1 MASVRKRIWKSGG
14 KDKTAWVADYF
25 DQNRK
30 RHQQQFRTTREA
42 DAFLVQAR
50 GEVAKGIHTPT
61 STSITVAEGCE
72 RWLQRCEQKARSR
85 STLTNYR
92 RIVKHHIVPLIG
104 SEKLAKLTRP
114 KIEVYR
120 DELLKRSTPYTTD
133 KAMVALKA
141 VLDEALTRGQV
152 AQNVAKPIRGYGGNR
167 RKVGIGIDVPSGED
181 VRILMD
187 HAGTTHGRSGPCS
200 LRPLLITAIFTG
212 MRSGELRGLT
222 WENVDFE
229 RRMIVVRQGAD
240 KWGTIRRPKTT
251 AGEREIPMSPMVV
264 KTLLDWKLICP
275 RQGRLTGFNTPEHK
289 VWEIAKLLEA
299 NPTISNYKAGKQ
311 LGVCYSSVALVR
323 KAMPIK
329 SNSRLWLV
337 FPSQRGDPLFLSSIW
352 VMLRGLQ
359 RKIGMVRPDGKPKY
373 SMHAFRH
380 FFASW
385 QIKQGYLLKP
395 LQGILGHASAGMTID
410 TYGHLFA
417 DLEDAHARFAASEAA
432 LLGRPRLQQESPVLQ
447 QEPDSVEQTL
457 TE

>member
-1 MASVRKRIWKSGG
+1 MASVRKRTWKSGG
-14 KDKTAWVADYF
+14 KDKTGWVADYF
-25 DQNRK
+25 DQNGK
-30 RHQQQFRTTREA
+30 RHQQAFPTKRAA

-50 GEVAKGIHTPT
+50 GEIAKGIHTPS
-61 STSITVAEGCE
+61 STSITVGEACE
-72 RWLQRCEQKARSR
+72 RWLRTCEQKERSR

-92 RIVKHHIVPLIG
+92 RIVKHHIVSLIG
-104 SEKLAKLTRP
+104 SEKLAQLTRP
-114 KIEVYR
+114 KIEDYR
-120 DELLKRSTPYTTD
+120 DQLLKTSTRYTTD
-133 KAMVALKA
+133 KAIIALKA
-141 VLDEALTRGQV
+141 VLDEALRRGLV

-167 RKVGIGIDVPSGED
+167 RKVGIGIDVPSAED

-187 HAGTTHGRSGPCS
+187 RAGTTHGRSGPCS
-200 LRPLLITAIFTG
+200 LRPLLVTAIFTG

-229 RRMIVVRQGAD
+229 RRVIVVRQGAD

-264 KTLLDWKLICP
+264 NTLREWKLICP

-299 NPTISNYKAGKQ
+299 NPAIGNNKAGKQ
-311 LGVCYSSVALVR
+311 LGVCSSSVALVR
-323 KAMPIK
+323 KAMPIS

-337 FPSQRGDPLFLSSIW
+337 FPSQRGDTLFPSSIW
-352 VMLRGLQ
+352 VMLGELQ
-359 RKIGMVRPDGKPKY
+359 RKIGMVCPDGKPKY

-385 QIKQGYLLKP
+385 AIKQGYELKP
-395 LQGILGHASAGMTID
+395 LQAVLGHASAAMTLD

-417 DLEDAHARFAASEAA
+417 DLEDAHARFAASEKA
-432 LLGRPRLQQESPVLQ
+432 LLGHPRLQQESPVLQ
-447 QEPDSVEQTL
+447 QEPE
-457 TE
+457 